1 MKDTFHIRNPGP
13 SVTGYSLG
21 LFTVLES
28 LPVLLMDAE
37 SEAAMLDP
45 DNYGCV
51 SDLLKALPS
60 TMAVLFPCIIPH
72 PSISIVCSVSYIWS
86 VRCCSLLCFVD
97 TAQQHPI
104 LWKGLLDIPAVQIN
118 TNSGADGRA
127 KLKWRLRLS
136 YCNNSGK
143 DCQKEPNPAK

>member
-28 LPVLLMDAE
+28 LPMLLMDAV

-45 DNYGCV
+45 VNYGCV

-60 TMAVLFPCIIPH
+60 TMAVLFPCIILH
-72 PSISIVCSVSYIWS
+72 PSPS
-86 VRCCSLLCFVD
+86 FVPSHIFD
-97 TAQQHPI
+97 
-104 LWKGLLDIPAVQIN
+104 L
-118 TNSGADGRA
+118 
-127 KLKWRLRLS
+127 
-136 YCNNSGK
+136 
-143 DCQKEPNPAK
+143 